1 MPFTESE
8 LEEELHL
15 ISSGNKPTKQLK
27 NTLK

>member
-8 LEEELHL
+8 LEEEHYL